1 MRRGKMQ
8 RRTWEA
14 ALPKMTSGNKEEADV
29 RGGGEKE
36 DGCVETRQRMSSNNL
51 EE

>member
-1 MRRGKMQ
+1 MRRRTMK

-14 ALPKMTSGNKEEADV
+14 ALPTIKSGNEEEADV
-29 RGGGEKE
+29 QGGGEKE
-36 DGCVETRQRMSSNNL
+36 DGCVDARRRTNSDDQ

>member
-1 MRRGKMQ
+1 MK

-14 ALPKMTSGNKEEADV
+14 ALPTMTSGKEEEADV
-29 RGGGEKE
+29 RGGGKKE
-36 DGCVETRQRMSSNNL
+36 DGCVEMRRRTSSDNL